1 MDHQLR
7 AADIVHELIGYFGKR
22 GLIEQK
28 FIGNTM
34 YAKGF
39 RIHQPIGFEI
49 NMEVIARQATVH
61 HFNGTNLN
69 DLVAFIVRTNLVH
82 TGGFGIEN
90 DLACN
95 CSAHSGH
102 LCQTCR
108 FTVRFNYRKSTRDA

>member
-1 MDHQLR
+1 
-7 AADIVHELIGYFGKR
+7 
-22 GLIEQK
+22 
-28 FIGNTM
+28 M

-102 LCQTCR
+102 LCQTYR

>member
-1 MDHQLR
+1 
-7 AADIVHELIGYFGKR
+7 
-22 GLIEQK
+22 
-28 FIGNTM
+28 
-34 YAKGF
+34 
-39 RIHQPIGFEI
+39 
-49 NMEVIARQATVH
+49 MEVIARQATVH

-82 TGGFGIEN
+82 TGGFSIEN